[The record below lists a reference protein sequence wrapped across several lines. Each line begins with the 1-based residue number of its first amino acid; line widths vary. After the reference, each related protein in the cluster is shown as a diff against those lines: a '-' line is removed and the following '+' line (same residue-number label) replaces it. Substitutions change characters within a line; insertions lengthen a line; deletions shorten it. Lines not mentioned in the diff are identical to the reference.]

1 MERIPASALVL
12 ALAMLPAL
20 AGPSAGEEKAKTA
33 PSGSHSAWVMSVAF
47 SPDGTQILSGSFD
60 TTAKLWEAPT
70 GKLIRTF
77 KHRGTIDRRER
88 IDELTGEAVRTASD
102 SRRVVASVAFS
113 PDGQR
118 VLTGSFDAMRLWD
131 IASGEILRSFVAR
144 DQPNNNVLSVAFSP
158 DGTRVLSG
166 GADKTVRLWETA
178 TGNLIF
184 TLQGHFGPVN
194 SVAFSPDG
202 TRALSGDEAMSVL
215 LWDLTTGKLAPGF
228 NPYRPDAHRG
238 AIMSVA
244 FTSDGKK
251 ILSGS
256 QDHKLHLRDAAT
268 GELLR
273 SFAGHPGPVM
283 AVAISADG
291 TRVVSGH
298 AVPEDLNTVLRL
310 WDTATGQL
318 IRVFKG
324 HSGAVRTVAFSPD
337 GARILS
343 GSYDNTVK
351 LWDAATGE
359 LLRSL

>member
-1 MERIPASALVL
+1 
-12 ALAMLPAL
+12 
-20 AGPSAGEEKAKTA
+20 
-33 PSGSHSAWVMSVAF
+33 
-47 SPDGTQILSGSFD
+47 
-60 TTAKLWEAPT
+60 
-70 GKLIRTF
+70 
-77 KHRGTIDRRER
+77 
-88 IDELTGEAVRTASD
+88 
-102 SRRVVASVAFS
+102 
-113 PDGQR
+113 
-118 VLTGSFDAMRLWD
+118 
-131 IASGEILRSFVAR
+131 
-144 DQPNNNVLSVAFSP
+144 
-158 DGTRVLSG
+158 
-166 GADKTVRLWETA
+166 
-178 TGNLIF
+178 
-184 TLQGHFGPVN
+184 
-194 SVAFSPDG
+194 
-202 TRALSGDEAMSVL
+202 
-215 LWDLTTGKLAPGF
+215 
-228 NPYRPDAHRG
+228 
-238 AIMSVA
+238 MSVA